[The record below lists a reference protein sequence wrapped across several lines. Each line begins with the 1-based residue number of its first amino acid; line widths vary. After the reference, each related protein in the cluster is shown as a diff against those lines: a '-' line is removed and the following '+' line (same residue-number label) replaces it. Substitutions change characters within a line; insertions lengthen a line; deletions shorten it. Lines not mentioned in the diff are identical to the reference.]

1 MNWILPVGIG
11 VAVAALVLAAK
22 KKNDED
28 ELIRDESPGLP
39 PASTMHPTGTMFP
52 YITPRRNY
60 FNV

>member
-1 MNWILPVGIG
+1 MNWILPVGLG

-28 ELIRDESPGLP
+28 ELIRKSPGLP
-39 PASTMHPTGTMFP
+39 PASTMHPTGTSFP
-52 YITPRRNY
+52 YITPRANY